1 METEVV
7 TRRQWDNY
15 AARIERKNLKERGH
29 SLTRTAI
36 AYRANSYIIE
46 IREDTMIVRT
56 GWREAMRNEDE

>member
-7 TRRQWDNY
+7 THRQWDSY
-15 AARIERKNLKERGH
+15 AARIERKNLKEHGH
-29 SLTRTAI
+29 SLSRASI
-36 AYRANSYIIE
+36 AYRANAYIIE